1 MSAKA
6 RRHAAILR
14 LIASRAF
21 RAQDALREALAETGF
36 ECTQATLSRDLAALG
51 VLKGPEGYV
60 VPGEIATVPAR
71 PGGEP
76 SLAAALRRELLSV
89 EQGGTMVVLRTPPGH
104 GNALAVELDRSRT
117 SGMLGSIAGDDTV
130 FLAAASPNAATR
142 LARSLRRLAGIT
154 AS

>member
-14 LIASRAF
+14 LIGARSF
-21 RAQDALREALAETGF
+21 RGQDALREALAEAGF
-36 ECTQATLSRDLAALG
+36 ECTQATLSRDLAAIG

-60 VPGEIATVPAR
+60 APSEATAPSPR
-71 PGGEP
+71 GNGEP
-76 SLAAALRRELLSV
+76 TLAAALRRELLSV

-104 GNALAVELDRSRT
+104 GNALAVELDRSRP

-130 FLAAASPNAATR
+130 FLAASSPTAATR

>member
-14 LIASRAF
+14 LIATRAF
-21 RAQDALREALAETGF
+21 RAQDALREALAEDGF
-36 ECTQATLSRDLAALG
+36 ECTQATLSRDLSSLG

-60 VPGEIATVPAR
+60 VPGDTVAVAVR
-71 PGGEP
+71 PSGEP

-104 GNALAVELDRSRT
+104 GNALAVELDRNRPN
-117 SGMLGSIAGDDTV
+117 GMLGSIAGDDTV
-130 FLAAASPNAATR
+130 FLAATSPTAATK